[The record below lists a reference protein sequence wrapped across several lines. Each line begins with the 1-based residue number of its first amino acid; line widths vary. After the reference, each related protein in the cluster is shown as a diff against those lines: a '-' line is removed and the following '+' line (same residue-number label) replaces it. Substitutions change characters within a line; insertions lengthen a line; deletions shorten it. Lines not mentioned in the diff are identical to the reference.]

1 LLDLKDLSYKPNIE
15 EISAYI
21 GIPLFD
27 EFCKYMNNE
36 YKPIC
41 KVEYSKDVWFPGWNI
56 KLKKSGKSL
65 CVIYP
70 KEKYFQVLVVVGKKE
85 KKQVEELLPHLS
97 KEIQEIYRN
106 TEEGNGQRWMMIEL
120 NSNNN
125 VYKDTLKLIGI
136 RRESK

>member
-1 LLDLKDLSYKPNIE
+1 
-15 EISAYI
+15 
-21 GIPLFD
+21 
-27 EFCKYMNNE
+27 MQ
-36 YKPIC
+36 
-41 KVEYSKDVWFPGWNI
+41 FPGWNI
-56 KLKKSGKSL
+56 KLKKSSKSL